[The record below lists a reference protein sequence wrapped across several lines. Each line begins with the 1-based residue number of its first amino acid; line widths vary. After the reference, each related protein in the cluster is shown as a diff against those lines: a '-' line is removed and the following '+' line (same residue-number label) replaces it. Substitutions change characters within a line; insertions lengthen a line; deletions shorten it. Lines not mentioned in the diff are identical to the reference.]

1 MILCKTADISE
12 IIPIYS
18 LTSLGATMP
27 QSWKGVVTSLCRER
41 MVRSSSC
48 MASCVCVGRV
58 CVCVW
63 VGRGRV
69 CVCGGGGERACV
81 CVGRRGRSAQ
91 SRGESITIS
100 LQSVYRVTRLS
111 SELV

>member
-1 MILCKTADISE
+1 M
-12 IIPIYS
+12 
-18 LTSLGATMP
+18 
-27 QSWKGVVTSLCRER
+27 
-41 MVRSSSC
+41 
-48 MASCVCVGRV
+48 CVCGWGGGV

-63 VGRGRV
+63 
-69 CVCGGGGERACV
+69 GGGEGAWV